1 MNKIIKYSLY
11 ILLMTNTAFALSEKD
26 VFQGA
31 ACPLSEILEAEQ
43 RGPTYDVLSPTGESA
58 VKQIEQAPR
67 LSTLNGKTIAVVGTN
82 FNANVTHAEI
92 KRLILKNY
100 PDAKVILQDEIGS
113 AGLYPPLGTV
123 RQAKD
128 EFQKK
133 LKEMKVDAVIAGN
146 GGCGICTPKEE
157 GSCIAAEYVGIP
169 CVMIAGPGFV
179 EQAKLTALNSGVSV
193 QRVAEYPGAFALH
206 SQEELVKNT
215 QDVLWPQIVEG
226 LTQPIKPEEKT
237 VGAKDGKKDIRDIA
251 FSGTYEEIQAYF
263 KEMRWSDGLP
273 IVPPTA
279 QKVNEFLKYTP
290 HNWNETIAVLPIS
303 NREIKTWH
311 VAVNAVMSG
320 SKPEYMPI
328 LMAMTKGFGAHK
340 FNWTL
345 GSTHAWTP
353 FSWLN
358 GPVARQLG
366 IDSGQ
371 GEINEPAN
379 AVIGRFMNL
388 AMLNFYGYYV
398 KQTRMGTFGYMMPWC
413 MAEDEAAYLRVGWQP
428 FHVRAGYN
436 INDNTITLSSAL
448 LWGNN
453 MTPATT
459 DAQKVTEL
467 MAWDITERG
476 QFALGSGKQFVNR
489 TVLMTEAVAKI
500 LSEKYKNLDELEAK
514 LIELAR
520 RPVKERAFAR
530 YYANPGSSKDGGEH
544 SIKEYSGYIRKTEE
558 AADTQTSPW
567 YASSDVKTST
577 IPVMQKGMTAFL
589 ITGDSA
595 RNKIQIMPGE
605 GTATVN
611 IDLPE
616 NWNEL
621 MQDLGYEPLSKFYLK
636 SASPTYTSDTNDVVQ
651 NTNSETVVQGYKPK
665 RPTKE
670 QYQKMLKQRQGSFE
684 NGGKR
689 PSKELYQKMMRN
701 HKQ

>member
-1 MNKIIKYSLY
+1 
-11 ILLMTNTAFALSEKD
+11 MTNTAFALSEKD